1 MGLMIVKNEPYV
13 LEFNVR
19 FGDPE
24 CEVLMPL
31 IDGNLSEILLNA
43 AKGELKPISLKDE
56 FAVGVVMV

>member
-1 MGLMIVKNEPYV
+1 MIVGNKPYV

-31 IDGNLSEILLNA
+31 IEDPLELILAATQRRLRHAKIKIKKNLQ
-43 AKGELKPISLKDE
+43 
-56 FAVGVVMV
+56 